1 MPIPSYVFIRRTPV
15 LAAALGVALLQTP
28 APSALYTPRSVALAY
43 KHGTRSP
50 DGKPGPRYWQNHG
63 RYAITVTAAPPDRTV
78 RGSEQITYWN
88 ESPDTLGSVM
98 LKILMNNHR
107 PGAPRNGGASDGW
120 LTSGTHIDALTI
132 NGQPTPWSDTPGGFT
147 VQRLR
152 LPAALLPRDS
162 VRLGFDWHYEISRES
177 HREGM
182 IDSTTYFLAY
192 FYPRVAVYDDTEGWD
207 TMDFTEE
214 QEFYSDFNDYD
225 VTVKAPA
232 NYVVWGT
239 GTLVNPSEVLQPEI
253 AARFQASLTSDQTIQ
268 VATRAEVLGKRVT
281 QQAPVNAWHFTA
293 QNVPDVT
300 FAVSDHYNWDAASV
314 VVDDAT
320 HRRAGAQAAYD
331 DKSADYHYM
340 VGFARHGLEWLS
352 HQWPGVPYPYEKT
365 TVVQGFAGM
374 EYPMMVNDETYTD
387 TLFSAFVAEHEIA
400 HTWFPFYMGI
410 NETRYGFMDEG
421 WATTFEYLIGVA
433 DIGKERADKFFKAF
447 RVNSWAEDPSQTED
461 LPIITPGD
469 LLKGAGLGNNEYGK
483 AALGYLAVK
492 DLLGDEGFRKC
503 LHGFI
508 ERWHGKHP
516 IPWDFFYTFNDIAG
530 RNLNWFWS
538 NWYFSNNYIDLAV
551 DTPVKAGTGYAVT
564 VRNIGGMAAPF
575 DLVVHYTDST
585 STRTHYTPAVWEKNP
600 QAARLTISGG
610 KSIASVEVDGG
621 IWVDADPG
629 NNRAVGR

>member
-1 MPIPSYVFIRRTPV
+1 MPIPSYVFIRRTPM

-225 VTVKAPA
+225 VTVRAPA
-232 NYVVWGT
+232 NYLVWGT
-239 GTLVNPSEVLQPEI
+239 GTLVNRWV
-253 AARFQASLTSDQTIQ
+253 
-268 VATRAEVLGKRVT
+268 
-281 QQAPVNAWHFTA
+281 
-293 QNVPDVT
+293 NVP
-300 FAVSDHYNWDAASV
+300 SSL
-314 VVDDAT
+314 
-320 HRRAGAQAAYD
+320 
-331 DKSADYHYM
+331 KS
-340 VGFARHGLEWLS
+340 
-352 HQWPGVPYPYEKT
+352 
-365 TVVQGFAGM
+365 
-374 EYPMMVNDETYTD
+374 
-387 TLFSAFVAEHEIA
+387 
-400 HTWFPFYMGI
+400 
-410 NETRYGFMDEG
+410 
-421 WATTFEYLIGVA
+421 
-433 DIGKERADKFFKAF
+433 
-447 RVNSWAEDPSQTED
+447 
-461 LPIITPGD
+461 
-469 LLKGAGLGNNEYGK
+469 
-483 AALGYLAVK
+483 
-492 DLLGDEGFRKC
+492 
-503 LHGFI
+503 
-508 ERWHGKHP
+508 
-516 IPWDFFYTFNDIAG
+516 
-530 RNLNWFWS
+530 
-538 NWYFSNNYIDLAV
+538 
-551 DTPVKAGTGYAVT
+551 
-564 VRNIGGMAAPF
+564 
-575 DLVVHYTDST
+575 
-585 STRTHYTPAVWEKNP
+585 
-600 QAARLTISGG
+600 
-610 KSIASVEVDGG
+610 
-621 IWVDADPG
+621 
-629 NNRAVGR
+629 